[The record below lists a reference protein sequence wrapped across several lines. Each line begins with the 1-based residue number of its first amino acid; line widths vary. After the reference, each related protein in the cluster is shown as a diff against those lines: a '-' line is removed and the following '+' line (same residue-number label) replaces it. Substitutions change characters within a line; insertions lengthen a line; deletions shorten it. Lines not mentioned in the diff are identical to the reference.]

1 MIPRILA
8 FALTACA
15 LVVAPLTAA
24 PQKIQVDHAASKV
37 GFVAKATM
45 HSFEGWIETWDLELS
60 VPEGADL
67 PDVVVFKGNGA
78 TMTTD
83 HTKRDAEM
91 HHWMEHDKLPDV
103 EFRLTRFSGTA
114 TARVAEGD
122 LILHGVTVPISF
134 PITMTRE
141 GAKLTVTGDVV
152 VDTAKFGLPQFRK
165 FGMLSVATEV
175 KVSFSVTGK
184 LE

>member
-1 MIPRILA
+1 MIPRFLT
-8 FALTACA
+8 FALAACA
-15 LVVAPLTAA
+15 LVGAPLAAA
-24 PQKIQVDHAASKV
+24 PQKLQVDHAASKV

-45 HSFEGWIETWDLELS
+45 HSFEGWIESWDIELS
-60 VPEGADL
+60 VPEGAEL

-91 HHWMEHDKLPDV
+91 HHWMEHDTLPDV
-103 EFRLTRFSGTA
+103 EFRLKQFSGTA

-122 LILHGVTVPISF
+122 LVLHGVTTPISF
-134 PITMTRE
+134 PVTLTRD
-141 GAKLTVTGDVV
+141 GAKLTITGDAI

-175 KVSFSVTGK
+175 SVSFSVTGK